1 MVESSTYFHSSTLGM
16 SSSLIIIM
24 KNQGPNLVPWG
35 PLLGHHVT
43 LKNSLEQVSSAAFD
57 NTGSQDNPRDG
68 GFMNVKK
75 AMLLNLYI
83 SHDQQ
88 DQMPFENQMTQWP
101 CSGPW
106 HYSMHMSLMSAS
118 VVFDPGVVPNCLGS
132 TFTKTPGF
140 TYCLTT
146 NSSATFD
153 STGVREIGR
162 KCKDCSS
169 RTSANK

>member
-1 MVESSTYFHSSTLGM
+1 
-16 SSSLIIIM
+16 
-24 KNQGPNLVPWG
+24 
-35 PLLGHHVT
+35 
-43 LKNSLEQVSSAAFD
+43 
-57 NTGSQDNPRDG
+57 
-68 GFMNVKK
+68 
-75 AMLLNLYI
+75 MLLNLYI

-132 TFTKTPGF
+132 TFTKIAGF
-140 TYCLTT
+140 AYCLTT

-153 STGVREIGR
+153 STGVRVCPQVQGLQQSDLR
-162 KCKDCSS
+162 KQIVDDIS
-169 RTSANK
+169 NK